1 MSVER
6 CAAGALCATALFT
19 GACTVGP
26 RYHPPKIVVP
36 TGFKEDAPSLYA
48 SLPSGTWRP
57 ASPRDGELKG
67 AWWTIFGD
75 AELDA
80 LEAELDTGNQSI
92 AIAFHNFMAARAQVD
107 QARAAYFP
115 TVTVGASVN
124 KTGTFGTGSSGGAA
138 PATTTTTGGGTFS
151 GGSTTFSVPVEATW
165 SPDLWGRV
173 RNAVRASRYAAQVS
187 AADLVNVRLVQ
198 HATLATLYFE
208 LRGQDALV
216 DLYERTIRAETA
228 SLELTRAQFETGIGL
243 EQAVAQASSTLANAR
258 AAAIGLATARAIDEH
273 AIATLIGKPASA
285 LSLPHRALT
294 ASPPAI
300 PVAIPSEILQ
310 RRPDIAAAERT
321 LAQANALIGVA
332 EAAYYPALTLGAGGG
347 MLMSA
352 LFSAPTFFWS
362 LGASATQTIFEGG
375 LRRATVAQ
383 YEALYR
389 ADVAAYRQTVLTAFQ
404 QVEDQL
410 STLRILSR
418 QIAEQEAAVEA
429 SRRYLELALSRF
441 ETGVGS
447 YLDVITAQTLLLG
460 AEQAVVTQHVN
471 SMTAAVSLIQ
481 ALGGGWDISMLPPA
495 SEITKSPAK
504 GGSTPE

>member
-1 MSVER
+1 MTW
-6 CAAGALCATALFT
+6 ATGASRALVASALFA
-19 GACTVGP
+19 GGCNVGP
-26 RYHPPKIVVP
+26 KYHPPKVLVP
-36 TGFKEDAPSLYA
+36 TAYKEDSPSVYA

-57 ASPRDGELKG
+57 ANPRDGELKG
-67 AWWTIFGD
+67 TWWTIFGD
-75 AELDA
+75 PELDA
-80 LEAELDTGNQSI
+80 LEAELDAGNQTI
-92 AIAFHNFMAARAQVD
+92 AIAFHNYMAARAQVD
-107 QARAAYFP
+107 QARAGYFP

-124 KTGTFGTGSSGGAA
+124 KTGTFGSGSSGGAA
-138 PATTTTTGGGTFS
+138 PTTSSTAGGGNFS

-216 DLYERTIRAETA
+216 DLYDRTIRAETE
-228 SLELTRAQFETGIGL
+228 SLELTRAQFETGVGL
-243 EQAVAQASSTLANAR
+243 EEAVAQASSTLANAR
-258 AAAIGLATARAIDEH
+258 AASIGLATARAIAEH
-273 AIATLIGKPASA
+273 AIATLLGKPASS

-300 PVAIPSEILQ
+300 PVAVPSELLQ

-332 EAAYYPALTLGAGGG
+332 EAAYYPSLTLSAGGALVLSALT
-347 MLMSA
+347 
-352 LFSAPTFFWS
+352 SAPVFFWS
-362 LGASATQTIFEGG
+362 LGASATETVFEGG

-418 QIAEQEAAVEA
+418 QITEQESAVEA
-429 SRRYLELALSRF
+429 SRHYLELALARF
-441 ETGVGS
+441 ETGVGP
-447 YLDVITAQTLLLG
+447 YLDVTNAQTLLLG

-471 SMTAAVSLIQ
+471 SMTAAVSLIE
-481 ALGGGWDISMLPPA
+481 ALGGGWNVSMLPR
-495 SEITKSPAK
+495 
-504 GGSTPE
+504 